1 MQKYGKSFFSY
12 ADFPTFAE
20 YSMLYKSGC
29 MAKIL
34 LVDDDTTFC
43 LMLETW
49 LAKKGFEVDAAFSCR
64 EALAKLKK
72 GKYEVVLTDLRL
84 PEEDGLY
91 LLRSVKAESP
101 EVQVI
106 LMTGYADIQTAV
118 QAMKAGA
125 FDYVAKPVIPDEILK
140 KIREALKQEAP
151 AVPPCEP
158 KGQPAPTAYIKGTN
172 PEAEKLYE
180 YIHLV
185 APTMMTV
192 LITGESGSGKEYI
205 ARLIHG
211 QSTRKAAP
219 FVAVDCGAIP
229 KDLAAS
235 EFFGHVKGAFTG
247 AVSDKTGYFVAASGG
262 TIFLDEIGNLSY
274 DVQIQLLRALEER
287 KVKPVGSDK
296 EIAFDVRIISAT
308 NENLLKAVEDGTF
321 REDLYHRLNEFSLKA
336 LSLRERREDIPVF
349 ADHFLQAA
357 NKELGKEVVGFED
370 SVMEVFRNYAWPG
383 NLRELRNVVKRA
395 TLLCRDA
402 YISLDTVPAE
412 LLSSPSPEDDLAL
425 KREKN
430 EIDLIREALAKCNNN
445 KSEAARMLKIDRK
458 TLYNKMKL
466 YSLS

>member
-1 MQKYGKSFFSY
+1 
-12 ADFPTFAE
+12 
-20 YSMLYKSGC
+20 

-43 LMLETW
+43 LMLKTW
-49 LAKKGFEVDAAFSCR
+49 LTKRGFEVENAFSCR
-64 EALAKLKK
+64 EALAKLK
-72 GKYEVVLTDLRL
+72 GTKYDVVLTDLRL
-84 PEEDGLY
+84 PDEDGIY
-91 LLRSVKAESP
+91 LLKNIKASTP

-118 QAMKAGA
+118 LAMKLGA

-140 KIREALKQEAP
+140 KIQDTLEQT
-151 AVPPCEP
+151 AVPEQKKRTKKPQSVP
-158 KGQPAPTAYIKGTN
+158 YIKGTSL
-172 PEAEKLYE
+172 EADKLYE
-180 YIHLV
+180 YIRLV

-205 ARLIHG
+205 ARLIHA
-211 QSTRKAAP
+211 QSNRKEAP
-219 FVAVDCGAIP
+219 FIAVDCGAIP

-247 AVSDKTGYFVAASGG
+247 AVNDKTGYFVAASGG

-274 DVQIQLLRALEER
+274 DVQVQLLRALEER

-308 NENLLKAVEDGTF
+308 NENLTKAVAEGNF

-336 LSLRERREDIPVF
+336 LSLRERKEDIPVF
-349 ADHFLQAA
+349 DNHFLAA
-357 NKELGKEVVGFED
+357 SNEELGKDVIGFED
-370 SVMEVFRNYAWPG
+370 EVMSVFKNYNWPG
-383 NLRELRNVVKRA
+383 NLREMRNVVKRA
-395 TLLCRDA
+395 TLLCLGDF
-402 YISLDTVPAE
+402 ISLKDIPAE
-412 LLSSPSPEDDLAL
+412 LAAVDPVPQIEDLAL

-430 EIDLIREALAKCNNN
+430 EVQLIREALAKCHNN
-445 KSEAARMLKIDRK
+445 KSEAARLLKIDRK

-466 YSLS
+466 YSIE